1 MKLLMNK
8 MKMVFTLLLLSGA
21 GLFAQESEK
30 VVRIVLEE
38 GRSDVLQINEQ
49 NIEQAYVYGSRENVI
64 KFLINDKYIQ
74 HQMDKG
80 IVYNFLF
87 DRKDTL
93 GTLDKKEALLND
105 TNKILIVTSDSNAYH
120 IIHDKVFDAPA
131 KSSNTFQLG
140 EINNLKVFVS
150 QSIEDTSIFKH
161 PDKVA
166 KIQLAEGKSD
176 VFQVDGEPISSVTIF
191 GSKNNIIRFLIND
204 KYIKHRMMDEGAS
217 YTFTSSKNFNKIYEY
232 FEEKASQD
240 KILIVIGSNQDFL
253 EAYNKINK
261 EKLEDIKKDL
271 SFKLDKINDMDVLIL
286 GPDQLINP

>member
-1 MKLLMNK
+1 MNK
-8 MKMVFTLLLLSGA
+8 MKMVFSLLLLSGTC
-21 GLFAQESEK
+21 LFAQESDK
-30 VVRIVLEE
+30 VVRIILEE
-38 GRSDVLQINEQ
+38 GHSDVLQINDR
-49 NIEQAYVYGSRENVI
+49 NIEQAYIYGNRENVI

-87 DRKDTL
+87 DKKDTIS
-93 GTLDKKEALLND
+93 TLEKKESLLND
-105 TNKILIVTSDSNAYH
+105 TNKILIVTSDSNAYQ
-120 IIHDKVFDAPA
+120 IIHDKVFNTPA
-131 KSSNTFQLG
+131 KRSGTFQLE

-150 QSIEDTSIFKH
+150 QSIKDTSIFKH

-166 KIQLAEGKSD
+166 KIQLNEGRSD
-176 VFQVDGEPISSVTIF
+176 IFQVDGEPISSVTIF

-217 YTFTSSKNFNKIYEY
+217 YTFTTSTKFNKIYEY
-232 FEEKASQD
+232 FEKNAGQD
-240 KILIVIGSNQDFL
+240 KILIVIGSDQDFL
-253 EAYNKINK
+253 EAYNSINK
-261 EKLEDIKKDL
+261 EKLENIKKNL